1 MSKKIDKS
9 LILNKIKL
17 HYQFKN
23 DAEFARFL
31 GIKPQT
37 LASWHTRNTF
47 DIDLLYAKCELI
59 DGNWLLSGKGEILR
73 NKISVM
79 DENLN
84 KNIEEKSYTIEI
96 QKKYI
101 KTLENQLNKSKN
113 YPEVPITL
121 RGVAEDKPKLK

>member
-17 HYQFKN
+17 HYKFKN

-47 DIDLLYAKCELI
+47 DIDLLYAKCESI
-59 DGNWLLSGKGEILR
+59 DGNWLISGEGEILR
-73 NKISVM
+73 NKASEKDV
-79 DENLN
+79 NTF
-84 KNIEEKSYTIEI
+84 KNIEENSYVIEL

-101 KTLENQLNKSKN
+101 KTLEDQLHKSKL
-113 YPEVPITL
+113 YPETPVVI
-121 RGVAEDKPKLK
+121 RSVAEDPSKLK